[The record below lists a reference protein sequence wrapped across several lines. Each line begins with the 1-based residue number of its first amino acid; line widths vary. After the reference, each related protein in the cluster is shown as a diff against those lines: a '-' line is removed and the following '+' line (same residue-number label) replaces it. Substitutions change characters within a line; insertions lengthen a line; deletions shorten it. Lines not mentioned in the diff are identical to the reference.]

1 MPQDLDNILKL
12 IDELREKLHKK
23 AKDKPLTDPDVLKA
37 SQELDRVLD
46 EFYKLLQQK
55 KKKD

>member
-1 MPQDLDNILKL
+1 LPQDLDEILKI
-12 IDELREKLHKK
+12 IDELREKLHNK

-37 SQELDRVLD
+37 SQELDRALD

-55 KKKD
+55 KEKD